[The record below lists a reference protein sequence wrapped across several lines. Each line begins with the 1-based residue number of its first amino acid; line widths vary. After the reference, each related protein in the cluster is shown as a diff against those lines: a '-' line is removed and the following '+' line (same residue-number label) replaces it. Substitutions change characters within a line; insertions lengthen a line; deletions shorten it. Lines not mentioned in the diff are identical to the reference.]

1 MVDFIRDRI
10 YGSFVWDRE
19 KELANIKKHGVD
31 FETAVQAFKDI
42 HRKINI
48 DEKHAKEEDRF
59 FCVGKV
65 KGKIMP
71 AERDAE
77 PRVTA
82 HPFFGMKADDARPV
96 EQVVAELRGGRFRA
110 L

>member
-1 MVDFIRDRI
+1 MQASIVDLRYRM
-10 YGSFVWDRE
+10 
-19 KELANIKKHGVD
+19 
-31 FETAVQAFKDI
+31 KDI
-42 HRKINI
+42 LRALERRETVTILYH
-48 DEKHAKEEDRF
+48 
-59 FCVGKV
+59 GKV
-65 KGKIMP
+65 KGTIMP